1 MNDMTPMPRSKQTPI
16 SFRSNEAVRLLAELT
31 KDGRSQ
37 AEVIEAALQRE
48 LDARP
53 KLTREEFKARLD
65 AIVER
70 AAKAAEGQPRLT
82 YQELRTPYYD
92 ENGLPI

>member
-1 MNDMTPMPRSKQTPI
+1 MNDMTPVPRSKQTPI
-16 SFRSNEAVRLLAELT
+16 SFRSNEAAQLLSELT

-37 AEVIEAALQRE
+37 AEVIVAGLRRE
-48 LDARP
+48 RDARP

-65 AIVER
+65 AI
-70 AAKAAEGQPRLT
+70 AKAAEGLPRTT
-82 YQELRTPYYD
+82 YRELRAPYYD